1 MKRKVVLIGGGHGL
15 SNMVKGFKN
24 EDVDLSIVV
33 ASTDDGGHTGELR
46 NEFKTV
52 AVGDLRMVLNE
63 LIDDKSS
70 LKDIFDYRFNLLH
83 GVKRVSLGNLMITSL
98 WMKYKDID
106 KVIDYFKMKENI
118 NADIF
123 LSTNNP
129 LTLCAECENG
139 EIVKHEHIIGES
151 NKRIVK
157 LYNDGIEVCNPKML
171 EKIKDADIIVL
182 GPGSLYTSVGAV
194 VCVEKIKRAIN
205 ESNASVVYVC
215 NIMTQDGETK
225 DYTVKDHEEALAN
238 IIGKNIDRVIV
249 NNGSIDESILKR
261 YEEENSK
268 TVDCGIVKENY
279 ELYNLVEIIDDRVRH
294 NAELTKKII
303 LRQR

>member
-15 SNMVKGFKN
+15 SNMVKGFKD
-24 EDVDLSIVV
+24 EDVDLSIIV

-63 LIDDKSS
+63 LIDEKSS

-106 KVIDYFKMKENI
+106 KVIDYFKEKENI
-118 NADIF
+118 KADIF

-151 NKRIVK
+151 NKKIVK
-157 LYNDGIEVCNPKML
+157 LYNDGEEICNSKML
-171 EKIKDADIIVL
+171 EKIRNADIIVL

-194 VCVEKIKRAIN
+194 VCVEKIRNAIT
-205 ESNASVVYVC
+205 ESDASVVYVC

-225 DYTVKDHEEALAN
+225 DYSVKDHEEALSN
-238 IIGKNIDRVIV
+238 IIGKSIDRVIV
-249 NNGSIDESILKR
+249 NNGKIEDDILKR
-261 YEEENSK
+261 YDEENSK
-268 TVDCGIVKENY
+268 IVNYDEIKENY
-279 ELYNLVEIIDDRVRH
+279 ELYDLVEIIDNKVRH
-294 NAELTKKII
+294 NAELTAKII
-303 LRQR
+303 LEQ